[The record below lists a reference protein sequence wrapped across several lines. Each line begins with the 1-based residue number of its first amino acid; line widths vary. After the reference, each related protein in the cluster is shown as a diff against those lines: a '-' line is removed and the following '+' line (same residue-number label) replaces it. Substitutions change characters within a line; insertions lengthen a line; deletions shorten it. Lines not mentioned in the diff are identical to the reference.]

1 MKKTWGLALLLVLL
15 PIARE
20 YAQENAD
27 EAIKIYQELTGE
39 YEFYV
44 PKAYVLARVFV
55 DKGMLWTQDEGKP
68 AAERVIPVDLSS
80 LFFKIENP
88 KKEQYIRFLRDP
100 DGHVSVCLLTIKGEE
115 TSEEISGRKITR
127 KERPI
132 EARCSVQ
139 ELREDFQKAWEAMGR
154 LHPAL
159 YEFTDKESFERLYE
173 RQVALIDK
181 PLTVPE
187 FYAVLAPLVTAIGCG
202 HSRLLP
208 PDKFWE
214 EAPACCFP
222 LGLAFFGAKAC
233 VTRHFEPNLPVPL
246 GSEILSINDEAMPD
260 FLCWANPAISSD
272 GMREPWRS
280 ATLGKWFHIYAA
292 LRFGFP
298 ETYVVTYLAPGKS
311 GPLRAELKSIER
323 KTILNFY
330 NQGSVQTS
338 LADPYLSFEI
348 LKERGTA
355 VLMIG
360 HFNYYRDEELKR
372 FKAFIDGAF
381 TQMRSADV
389 KHLVLDLRGNNGGSP
404 WAAAHLLSHLE
415 AEPVPYFAK
424 EYGEYEALAKPIPRA
439 DPAFDGRLFTLI
451 DCGCFSS
458 TGHFCGL
465 LKHHKIGVLVG
476 TETGGT
482 FECNDASHLVNLWNT
497 RLKLYVARM
506 TFTAAVQGMSKATGI
521 EPDYPAQPRIEDVI
535 NGQDTIKEYAFALI
549 AKSEGEV
556 ETQAKTETEESPRRV
571 EIRDT
576 EMRFLKSKHVDQTYE
591 IDISLPKGYEQE
603 TTRYPVLYVLDAEY
617 NFGCVAYI
625 VRRLI
630 RNGDIPKILVV
641 GIAYNTTEDEF
652 YLKRERD
659 CTPPSEVHGSRSG
672 GAENFIRFFKE
683 ELIPFID
690 RDYRTTPGD
699 RTIVGH
705 SIGGFFGTY
714 VLFTHPDLFGK
725 YLIVSPSLWYSND
738 VIFQYEQEFAQT
750 NKILKA
756 AVFLS
761 TGKDESAQMIRTT
774 ERMIETLEARKYMGL
789 RFAHLNAEGEHHRSV
804 FPYAFTKGVRW
815 LFIAAH

>member
-1 MKKTWGLALLLVLL
+1 MKRIWAPMVLLVLF
-15 PIARE
+15 PVVHQ
-20 YAQENAD
+20 YAQENAG
-27 EAIKIYQELTGE
+27 EAAKIYQELAGE

-68 AAERVIPVDLSS
+68 AAERVVPVDLAS
-80 LFFKIENP
+80 LLFRIDDP
-88 KKEQYIRFLRDP
+88 KKEQQIRFLRDP
-100 DGHVSVCLLTIKGEE
+100 NGDVFACLLITKGGEGPQ
-115 TSEEISGRKITR
+115 EITGRRIIR
-127 KERPI
+127 KDRPM
-132 EARCSVQ
+132 EAPCSVQ
-139 ELREDFQKAWEAMGR
+139 ELKEDFQKAWEAMGK

-159 YEFTDKESFERLYE
+159 YEFTDKETFETLYE
-173 RQVALIDK
+173 RQLALIDK

-202 HSRLLP
+202 HTRLLP
-208 PDKFWE
+208 PDRFWE
-214 EAPACCFP
+214 EAPASCFP

-246 GSEILSINDEAMPD
+246 GSEILYINDQAMLD
-260 FLCWANPAISSD
+260 FLCWAKPAISSD
-272 GMREPWRS
+272 GMREPWRW
-280 ATLGKWFHIYAA
+280 AMLGKWFHIYAA
-292 LRFGFP
+292 LCFGFP

-311 GPLRAELKSIER
+311 DPLRAELKSIER

-338 LADPYLSFEI
+338 LGDPHLSFEI
-348 LKERGTA
+348 LQARGTA
-355 VLMIG
+355 VLTIR

-381 TQMRSADV
+381 TRMRSADV
-389 KHLVLDLRGNNGGSP
+389 KNLILDLRGNNGGSP
-404 WAAAHLLSHLE
+404 WAGAHLLSYLE

-424 EYGEYEALAKPIPRA
+424 EYGDYEALAKPVPRA

-451 DCGCFSS
+451 DGGCFSS

-506 TFTAAVQGMSKATGI
+506 TFRAAVQGMSKATGV
-521 EPDYPAQPRIEDVI
+521 EPDYPVEPRVEDVI
-535 NGQDTIKEYAFALI
+535 NGRDTIKEYVLALI
-549 AKSEGEV
+549 VKSEG
-556 ETQAKTETEESPRRV
+556 KPETEPGIGEDDPVRRV

-603 TTRYPVLYVLDAEY
+603 TARYPVLYVLDAEY

-630 RNGDIPKILVV
+630 KNGDIPKILVV
-641 GIAYNTTEDEF
+641 GVAYNTTEDDF
-652 YLKRERD
+652 YLQRERD
-659 CTPPSEVHGSRSG
+659 CTPPSEIHGARAG
-672 GAENFIRFFKE
+672 GAENFIRFFEE
-683 ELIPFID
+683 ELIPTID
-690 RDYRTTPGD
+690 RDYRTIPGD

-725 YLIVSPSLWYSND
+725 YLIVSPSLWYSRD
-738 VIFQYEQEFAQT
+738 VIFQYEREFAER
-750 NKILKA
+750 NKTLIA

-761 TGKDESAQMIRTT
+761 TGKDESEQMIRTT
-774 ERMIETLEARKYMGL
+774 DQMIRTIEARKYEGL
-789 RFAHLNAEGEHHRSV
+789 RFAHLMPEGEHHRSV
-804 FPYAFTKGVRW
+804 FPYAFTKGIRW
-815 LFIAAH
+815 LLGPVR